1 MTIYKIELRNHY
13 MKNLYVNGCS
23 YTAGDTLDDKH
34 IWPYLVSKKTNLNL
48 INQSKNGNSFQ
59 SIVFNSVNHLSSM
72 DAKNTMVLIGITWAS
87 RYMVQFGDSVVNITN
102 EDLERKDTEV
112 KFSSFRRISS
122 PKTTSDKELFDLMNF
137 DYNECSSEVLKR
149 FMDFYKSL
157 VQHDYN
163 LKNNQILNLLTN
175 LILLQGFLKDK
186 KFDYKFISFG
196 SLFGENVLSSN
207 CEQHKLILNHFDY
220 KNLIYFDKN
229 SVDICEVTDHPSKLG
244 CKQISEVIHDII
256 NR

>member
-1 MTIYKIELRNHY
+1 MRKKYKS
-13 MKNLYVNGCS
+13 LYINGCS
-23 YTAGDTLDDKH
+23 YTAGDNLDEKY
-34 IWPYLVSKKTNLNL
+34 IWPNLVSKKTNLNL
-48 INQSKNGNSFQ
+48 INQAKNGNSFQ

-102 EDLERKDTEV
+102 SDLDQNNTEV

-122 PKTTSDKELFDLMNF
+122 AKTISNKELFDLMNF
-137 DYNECSSEVLKR
+137 DFNEGSSEVLEN
-149 FMDFYKSL
+149 FIDFFKSL
-157 VQHDYN
+157 IKYDYN

-175 LILLQGFLKDK
+175 LILLQSFLKDK

-196 SLFGENVLSSN
+196 SLYGEDVLSSN

-220 KNLIYFDKN
+220 ENLIHFENN
-229 SVDICEVTDHPSKLG
+229 SVDICKKTNHPSELG

-256 NR
+256 DR

>member
-1 MTIYKIELRNHY
+1 MRKKYKS
-13 MKNLYVNGCS
+13 LYINGCS
-23 YTAGDTLDDKH
+23 YTAGDNLDEKY
-34 IWPYLVSKKTNLNL
+34 IWPNLVSKKTNLNL
-48 INQSKNGNSFQ
+48 INQAKNGNSFQ

-102 EDLERKDTEV
+102 EDLERKNTGDKMWEV

-122 PKTTSDKELFDLMNF
+122 PKTISNKELFDLMNF
-137 DYNECSSEVLKR
+137 DFNEGSSEVVKR
-149 FMDFYKSL
+149 FVDFYKSL

-220 KNLIYFDKN
+220 ENLIHFENTY
-229 SVDICEVTDHPSKLG
+229 
-244 CKQISEVIHDII
+244 
-256 NR
+256 